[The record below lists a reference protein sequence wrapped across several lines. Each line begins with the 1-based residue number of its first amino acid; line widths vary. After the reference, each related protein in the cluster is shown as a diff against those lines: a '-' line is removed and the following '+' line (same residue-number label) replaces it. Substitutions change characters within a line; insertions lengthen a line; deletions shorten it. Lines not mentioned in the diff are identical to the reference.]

1 MCPSKDSYKEIVAQ
15 TPITM
20 EFARE
25 SLESAGLS
33 VVAMDIL
40 PLEEMPA
47 EIIELVPGATGE
59 FVVTATKT

>member
-1 MCPSKDSYKEIVAQ
+1 MVKS
-15 TPITM
+15 TPISM

-33 VVAMDIL
+33 VVTMDIL

-47 EIIELVPGATGE
+47 EIIELVPGTTGE
-59 FVVTATKT
+59 YVVTATRMQPN